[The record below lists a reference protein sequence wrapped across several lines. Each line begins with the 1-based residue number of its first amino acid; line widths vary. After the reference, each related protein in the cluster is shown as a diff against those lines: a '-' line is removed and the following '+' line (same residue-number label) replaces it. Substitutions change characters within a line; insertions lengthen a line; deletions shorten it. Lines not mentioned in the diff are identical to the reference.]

1 MGVLVVFLCCCYFIC
16 VFDSLVVSV
25 SVFEVVVV
33 CFSCWCPGFISSTYH
48 SLVSSSSIL
57 GCHSPFLKSFGFV
70 YLCQLQLPAAG
81 SFFCS
86 YNCRS
91 ARILLASLRFLFSLF
106 LSCVVLLRM
115 YNILVITVCSLF
127 ASILC
132 LCLCFSRYSVY
143 RCFRVRAIIMYFD
156 VSMSH
161 VH

>member
-1 MGVLVVFLCCCYFIC
+1 MFFLLVPRFYHFHLPQSCKFFLYLGVPF
-16 VFDSLVVSV
+16 
-25 SVFEVVVV
+25 
-33 CFSCWCPGFISSTYH
+33 T
-48 SLVSSSSIL
+48 IL
-57 GCHSPFLKSFGFV
+57 KEFWFRLFV
-70 YLCQLQLPAAG
+70 PAG

-132 LCLCFSRYSVY
+132 LCLSFSRYSVY